1 MVHDVDILMPEDIV
15 DRYYG
20 DDGKDLVHLGRL
32 IQDDK
37 YTAGKKDYF
46 LGRVLRIS
54 KTKFKQMN
62 GFPNTFYG
70 WGGED
75 DALVHR
81 IGSTEVYR
89 PDEPKT
95 GIEMKTRN
103 DILPNK
109 IKDRMEGNKIEQLIL
124 DDIQW
129 KIDGVNSLQ
138 YVIENNIAINSHVRK
153 ITVQLNPA
161 PNSKPPSVSIVSE
174 PVEAEPVQD
183 EPEMV
188 PIPEPETDDLEIVD
202 KSDTLTDEE
211 TKNIHKIEI

>member
-1 MVHDVDILMPEDIV
+1 
-15 DRYYG
+15 
-20 DDGKDLVHLGRL
+20 
-32 IQDDK
+32 
-37 YTAGKKDYF
+37 
-46 LGRVLRIS
+46 
-54 KTKFKQMN
+54 MN